1 MRMIRSVYKLWA
13 LIILILSPVL
23 LMAQDSGADSLRNE
37 MQLLMSEA
45 KQKMDSLTLEIDLK
59 MTELENRM
67 NDSLMKKQMYV
78 ENETA
83 ELQRVYEL
91 EIEKIQLKA
100 DKDSLSTSEVDKM
113 VRNLETEL
121 EMQRDALNQQMSLE
135 MELLNG
141 YFEQLRS
148 KIEKEAEL
156 AMQKIEEQYNALNNR
171 N

>member
-121 EMQRDALNQQMSLE
+121 EMQSDALNQQMSLE

>member
-83 ELQRVYEL
+83 ELHRVYEL